1 MNDLTCAAYM
11 LGRTMLFEKEVKRMH
26 DLNLAEIF
34 RAVTKLLDSGWTIP
48 EIERLSRFRNNFQ
61 QTSENVPDPTSHLDV
76 DLDPRR
82 LEFIRWL
89 VQTGRIS
96 DC

>member
-1 MNDLTCAAYM
+1 
-11 LGRTMLFEKEVKRMH
+11 MH

-48 EIERLSRFRNNFQ
+48 EIERLSRFRIRFQ
-61 QTSENVPDPTSHLDV
+61 HTSEDV
-76 DLDPRR
+76 LAVDIRR

-89 VQTGRIS
+89 VQASRIT
-96 DC
+96 DW

>member
-1 MNDLTCAAYM
+1 
-11 LGRTMLFEKEVKRMH
+11 MH

-48 EIERLSRFRNNFQ
+48 EIERLSRFRAGFQ
-61 QTSENVPDPTSHLDV
+61 QTSEDELTV
-76 DLDPRR
+76 DIRR

-89 VQTGRIS
+89 VQASRIT
-96 DC
+96 DW